1 MFKLFIIFIN
11 NLFFILIV
19 LFQNQSFNNNNKT
32 NEQFEM
38 ETFGQFQIIAFFFFY
53 KFQIQLVDFLF
64 DCEID

>member
-38 ETFGQFQIIAFFFFY
+38 ETFGQFQIIAFFFFLQVSNSISR
-53 KFQIQLVDFLF
+53 FSF
-64 DCEID
+64 